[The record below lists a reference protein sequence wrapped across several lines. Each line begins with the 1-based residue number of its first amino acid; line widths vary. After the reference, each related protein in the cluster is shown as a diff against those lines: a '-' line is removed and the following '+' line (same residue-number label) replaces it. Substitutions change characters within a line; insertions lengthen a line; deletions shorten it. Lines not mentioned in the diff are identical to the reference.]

1 MKKVT
6 PLDLLPIYL
15 QHVAE
20 ACSAFTLSLVEA
32 FAPFGTDNNKCML
45 ANAPLKE
52 PEVMG
57 MFTSLGRLP
66 GKAYSCNKA
75 STLV

>member
-45 ANAPLKE
+45 GNARLKE
-52 PEVMG
+52 PEVM
-57 MFTSLGRLP
+57 
-66 GKAYSCNKA
+66 
-75 STLV
+75 